1 MIKLGVIGFGS
12 RISGIVKTLVAHDP
26 EFHVTG
32 VVDPDES
39 SARARL
45 PEADRTEAKFYPSL
59 STLVKRGQP
68 DALLI
73 GTRCDLH
80 ARYATAAAA
89 TGLPLFL
96 EKPIATSMRQAR
108 GIERAWKDVE
118 SEVVVSFPL
127 RVSHLCHEA
136 KQRLDAG
143 VVGRVE
149 HLLATNYVPY
159 GNVYFDRWYRDYRIT
174 QGLFL
179 QKATHDFDYLSF
191 LAGSPIV
198 KVAAMMSQGR
208 VHQDKT
214 LEPAGGNPDVAYY
227 PEIGT
232 PVTGMNEDSS
242 SALLQFANGAQG
254 VYTQVFYT
262 RGKAARR
269 GATVSGLHGTLQFD
283 WYDNN
288 LRVVPHAPDTEPE
301 SYQPPEGQEHFGGDA
316 ILAANFCDV
325 VRGKAYSASP
335 LRAGLQSV
343 YACLAARRSAETG
356 RFVNVQQ
363 VTDL

>member
-12 RISGIVKTLVAHDP
+12 RISSIVKAVAAHDP

-39 SARARL
+39 TARKRL
-45 PEADRTEAKFYPSL
+45 PEADRDEAKFYPSL
-59 STLVKRGQP
+59 GSLVKRGRP

-80 ARYATAAAA
+80 ARYAIAAAKA
-89 TGLPLFL
+89 GLPLFL
-96 EKPIATSMRQAR
+96 EKPIATSLRQAR
-108 GIERAWKDVE
+108 GIEHAWRDVQ

-127 RVSHLCHEA
+127 RVSHLCDEA

-143 VVGRVE
+143 AVGQVE

-159 GNVYFDRWYRDYRIT
+159 GNVYFDRWYRDYGVT
-174 QGLFL
+174 GGLFL

-198 KVAAMMSQGR
+198 RVAAMMAQGR

-214 LEPAGGNPDVAYY
+214 LEPSGGNPDVAYY

-232 PVTGMNEDSS
+232 PATGMNEDSS
-242 SALLQFANGAQG
+242 SALIEFANGAQG
-254 VYTQVFYT
+254 AYSQVFYT
-262 RGKAARR
+262 RGKAAKR
-269 GATVSGLHGTLQFD
+269 GVTISGLHGTLQFD

-288 LRVVPHAPDTEPE
+288 LRVVPHKPDTEPE
-301 SYQPPEGQEHFGGDA
+301 VYQPPEGLEHFGGDA
-316 ILAANFCDV
+316 VLAANFCDV
-325 VRGKAYSASP
+325 VRGKARSRTP
-335 LRAGLQSV
+335 MRTGLQSA
-343 YACLAARRSAETG
+343 YACLAARKSAQTG

>member
-1 MIKLGVIGFGS
+1 MIKLGVIGLGN
-12 RISGIVKTLVAHDP
+12 RISNIVRALASHDP

-32 VVDPDES
+32 VVDPNES
-39 SARARL
+39 GARSRL
-45 PEADRTEAKFYPSL
+45 PEADRDEAKFYSSL
-59 STLVKRGQP
+59 GSLVQRGRP

-80 ARYATAAAA
+80 ARFATAAATA
-89 TGLPLFL
+89 GLPLFL
-96 EKPIATSMRQAR
+96 EKPIATSLRQAR
-108 GIERAWKDVE
+108 GLERAWRDAQ

-127 RVSHLCHEA
+127 KVSHLCQEA
-136 KQRLDAG
+136 KQRLNAG
-143 VVGRVE
+143 AVGRVE
-149 HLLATNYVPY
+149 HLLATNYVSY

-179 QKATHDFDYLSF
+179 QKATHDFDYLSY

-198 KVAAMMSQGR
+198 RVAAMMSQGR

-214 LEPAGGNPDVAYY
+214 LEPPGGNPDVAYY

-232 PVTGMNEDSS
+232 PETGMNEDSS
-242 SALLQFANGAQG
+242 SALLEFANGAKG
-254 VYTQVFYT
+254 VYTQVFFT
-262 RGKAARR
+262 RGKAEQR
-269 GATVSGLHGTLQFD
+269 GATISGIHGTLQFD
-283 WYDNN
+283 WYANN
-288 LRVVPHAPDTEPE
+288 LRAVPHAPDTEPE

-316 ILAANFCDV
+316 VLAANFCDV
-325 VRGKAYSASP
+325 VRGKAHSASP
-335 LRAGLQSV
+335 LRAGLQSI

-356 RFVNVQQ
+356 RFINVEQ

>member
-12 RISGIVKTLVAHDP
+12 RISGIVKALAAHDP

-32 VVDPDES
+32 VVDPDEPG
-39 SARARL
+39 ARTRL
-45 PEADRTEAKFYPSL
+45 PEADHTDARFYSSL
-59 STLVKRGQP
+59 GSLVKQGRP

-80 ARYATAAAA
+80 ARYATAVAA

-96 EKPIATSMRQAR
+96 EKPIATSLRQAR
-108 GIERAWKDVE
+108 GIERAWRDAR

-127 RVSHLCHEA
+127 KVSHLCHEA

-149 HLLATNYVPY
+149 HLLATNYVSY
-159 GNVYFDRWYRDYRIT
+159 GNVYFDRWYRDYQIT

-198 KVAAMMSQGR
+198 RVAAMMAQGR

-214 LEPAGGNPDVAYY
+214 LEPTGSNPDVAYY

-232 PVTGMNEDSS
+232 PATGMNEDSS
-242 SALLQFANGAQG
+242 SALLEFASGAQG

-262 RGKAARR
+262 RGKAEQR
-269 GATVSGLHGTLQFD
+269 GATISGLHGTLQFD
-283 WYDNN
+283 WYANN
-288 LRVVPHAPDTEPE
+288 LRVVPHAPDTEQV
-301 SYQPPEGQEHFGGDA
+301 SYQPPKGQEHFGGDA
-316 ILAANFCDV
+316 ILASNFCDV
-325 VRGKAYSASP
+325 VRGKARSASP

-356 RFVNVQQ
+356 RFIKVQQ